1 MTSTTIG
8 LPDRYRPLDEVGPE
22 EQTPTGVIRCW
33 RAKDR
38 VLNRDVA
45 IRVHT
50 PSGPAAHEWIARAL
64 TAGGL
69 ANPAL
74 AMVYDASEGSD
85 VSGEDAAPGSAAY
98 VVNEWIEG
106 ETLAERLER
115 GPLPDRDVRPMMRR
129 LADGVAEAHRVGLAV
144 GGLTPENVVLR
155 PNGLVGLRAVP
166 AATGTI
172 DGDIRALGTL
182 LENCL
187 AGSRPEDTGAP
198 LSGAPDLVALAR
210 RARSG
215 EPGQGL
221 SSVAAMAALLAER
234 PRSGGSHGGDVEGG
248 RRRRAR
254 DRRGEPAGRRSA
266 AVATAPQH
274 AAEPTDTPEPTV
286 TAAPVEPTTTSEPS
300 DGGTQVLD
308 ADRLVPLDPTRR
320 PPVPPTRPV
329 TASGTATDP
338 AAQEPP
344 PPGRRGDTV
353 SVAAPAGDARAVP
366 PVPPPVPDV
375 ERDGDV
381 PVARVDDDRGNG
393 WADDPYALDA
403 LADDDYDRPYEGYD
417 GADEDADDE
426 PARTTSSA
434 RRGLLVVGLP
444 ILVLAVVVGLAWW
457 LGSGVLS
464 VAGSVD
470 GDDSGSTP
478 SGGASASSSAPAD
491 ASAEQPTPGA
501 PVTIASG
508 SIFDPGGDGAPENDD
523 EVPLTFDADPAT
535 AWSTLTYQGSPQ
547 FGNLKDGVGIVY
559 DLGSEQALA
568 GATLSTPL
576 PGAAVEIRA
585 AGGPEGSL
593 EDWPVLAQATLEEST
608 ELTFDEATSTRY
620 VLVWVTELAP
630 RDDAFTAELS
640 EVGFLA
646 AG

>member
-45 IRVHT
+45 IRVHS
-50 PSGPAAHEWIARAL
+50 PSGPAAHEWITRAL

-85 VSGEDAAPGSAAY
+85 VSDDDAAPGSAAY

-106 ETLAERLER
+106 ETLAERLQR
-115 GPLPDRDVRPMMRR
+115 GPLADRDVRPMVRR

-172 DGDIRALGTL
+172 EGDIRALGAL
-182 LENCL
+182 LEECL
-187 AGSRPEDTGAP
+187 AGRRPEDTGAP
-198 LSGAPDLVALAR
+198 LGGAPDLVALAR
-210 RARSG
+210 RARSA

-221 SSVAAMAALLAER
+221 GSVAAMAALLAER
-234 PRSGGSHGGDVEGG
+234 PRSGAPHGGEAEGG

-254 DRRGEPAGRRSA
+254 DRRAEPAGRRSA

-274 AAEPTDTPEPTV
+274 AAEPADPPEPTV
-286 TAAPVEPTTTSEPS
+286 VATPVEPSSTSEPS
-300 DGGTQVLD
+300 DGGTRVLD
-308 ADRLVPLDPTRR
+308 ADRPVPLDPTAR
-320 PPVPPTRPV
+320 PPVPPIRPV
-329 TASGTATDP
+329 PPAGTDAGTARSGHP
-338 AAQEPP
+338 AAQEPPP

-353 SVAAPAGDARAVP
+353 SVATPAGDAPAVP
-366 PVPPPVPDV
+366 PVPPPVPGL
-375 ERDGDV
+375 ERDED
-381 PVARVDDDRGNG
+381 ADRGEG
-393 WADDPYALDA
+393 WVDDPYALDA
-403 LADDDYDRPYEGYD
+403 LAGDDDYDRPY
-417 GADEDADDE
+417 DE
-426 PARTTSSA
+426 PEGRTSSA

-457 LGSGVLS
+457 LGAGVLS

-470 GDDSGSTP
+470 GDVTGSTP
-478 SGGASASSSAPAD
+478 SGSTSASSSAPAD
-491 ASAEQPTPGA
+491 ETPERPTAGE
-501 PVTIASG
+501 PVSIASG

-535 AWSTLTYQGSPQ
+535 AWSTLQYQGSPQ

-559 DLGSEQALA
+559 DLGSEQELA
-568 GATLSTPL
+568 GATLTTPL
-576 PGAAVEIRA
+576 PGAAVEVRA
-585 AGGPEGSL
+585 ADGPEGAL
-593 EDWPVLAQATLEEST
+593 ENWPVLAQATLEEST
-608 ELTFDEATSTRY
+608 ELTFDEAVSTRY
-620 VLVWVTELAP
+620 VLVWVTELVP
-630 RDDAFTAELS
+630 REDAFVAELA
-640 EVGFLA
+640 EVGFLG